1 MANACAGCANL
12 RHQQLGTIDAFGEFG
27 DSKITTSDDYDEDEC
42 RHLVNG
48 TTTPAA
54 LPCHLF
60 VQSSLSAITGR
71 RTDKGARPNFTSLS
85 LSLSSLALSYS
96 VKNYCRIL
104 FIM

>member
-54 LPCHLF
+54 LRFLVTC
-60 VQSSLSAITGR
+60 SSSRLYQLSLDGELIR
-71 RTDKGARPNFTSLS
+71 ARGPTSPLS
-85 LSLSSLALSYS
+85 LSLSRHLR
-96 VKNYCRIL
+96 CRIL
-104 FIM
+104 